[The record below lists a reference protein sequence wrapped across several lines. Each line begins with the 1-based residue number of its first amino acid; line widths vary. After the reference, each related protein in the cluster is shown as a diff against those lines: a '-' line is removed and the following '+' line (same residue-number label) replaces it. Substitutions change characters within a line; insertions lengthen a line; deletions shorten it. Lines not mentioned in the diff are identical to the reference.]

1 MEPWRLVPTVL
12 LALVSLPALVGAQ
25 VRVGAE
31 VGYSMLER
39 KDTSLTHG
47 PLEDEVT
54 LGRTWLIGAVVDVRF
69 TEHDSLAFEFVYG
82 PYDNDVDR
90 YCIYSF
96 TSNACPS
103 SVGQS
108 VSRALLYGMQYVR
121 SFGRASWRPF
131 MAGGFGVKR
140 YWYGDDYV
148 QSTAT
153 SPTLSIAVGAETT
166 RRIPVRLELRTVF
179 VDSHPLLHGAHQIEL
194 QARLTVLFSGR

>member
-1 MEPWRLVPTVL
+1 MGPSRLVTAL
-12 LALVSLPALVGAQ
+12 LAIVSLPALVGAQ

-31 VGYSMLER
+31 VGYSMLDR
-39 KDTSLTHG
+39 KDTSLSHG

-54 LGRTWLIGAVVDVRF
+54 LGRTWLIGGVVDVRF

-82 PYDNDVDR
+82 PYANDVDR

-96 TSNACPS
+96 SSNACQPV
-103 SVGQS
+103 VGQS

-121 SFGRASWRPF
+121 SFGGASWRPF
-131 MAGGFGVKR
+131 VAGGFGVKR

-153 SPTLSIAVGAETT
+153 SPALSVAVGAETA

-179 VDSHPLLHGAHQIEL
+179 VDSHPLRQGAHEVEL
-194 QARLTVLFSGR
+194 QARLTVLFSGH